1 VAWAVWAAWTI
12 KPTLNP
18 NEEGPDFFRAFFYCA
33 AATEKTHRFAG
44 AKKTSVMLTK
54 KAAEFIASFS

>member
-18 NEEGPDFFRAFFYCA
+18 NEEGPDFFRAFFIVPQP
-33 AATEKTHRFAG
+33 R
-44 AKKTSVMLTK
+44 KKRIGLPEQKNISDADK
-54 KAAEFIASFS
+54 KGCRIIASFS

>member
-44 AKKTSVMLTK
+44 AKNISDADK
-54 KAAEFIASFS
+54 KGCRIIASFS